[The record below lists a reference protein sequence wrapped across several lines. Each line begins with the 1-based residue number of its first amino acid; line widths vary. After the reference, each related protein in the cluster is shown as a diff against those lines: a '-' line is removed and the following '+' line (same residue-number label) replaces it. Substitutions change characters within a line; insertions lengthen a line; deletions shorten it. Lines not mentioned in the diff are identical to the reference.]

1 VIERNYQN
9 NIDALTY
16 LVTEFMPANPGSHF
30 IGSEELLAL
39 AAPDEYW
46 SVSAAELEAV
56 ARWLLQEWGAAPPPY
71 ASDGAEFYSLRDAM
85 GLLAS
90 ALTQQAN
97 RGVFP
102 ETQEITLFY
111 GPLEAVLP
119 AEGLTLA
126 VNEVYQIAEQVN
138 RLLAASDDPWQLTP
152 GNILPGS
159 FAVDGGEIN
168 AAQALYA
175 LALVYASSY
184 AGTPV
189 DSVPLPATQPL
200 PDTYAI
206 LDSLGCWDC
215 YDSAWS
221 LKPATLH

>member
-1 VIERNYQN
+1 MIERNYQN

-39 AAPDEYW
+39 VAPAEYW

-71 ASDGAEFYSLRDAM
+71 ASDGAEFYSLRDAI

-138 RLLAASDDPWQLTP
+138 RLPAASDDSWQLTP

-159 FAVDGGEIN
+159 FAVDGGKIN